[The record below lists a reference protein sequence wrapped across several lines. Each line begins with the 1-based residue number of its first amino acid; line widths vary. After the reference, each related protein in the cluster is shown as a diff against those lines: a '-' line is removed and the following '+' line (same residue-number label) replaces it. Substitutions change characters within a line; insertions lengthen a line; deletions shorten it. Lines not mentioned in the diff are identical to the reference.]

1 MKNIF
6 KVFIPTLISYL
17 TFVLVNIIDGI
28 FIGNL
33 FGQKGQVA
41 MGLVVPVNLIITA
54 IVFSLVVGG
63 NTYMG
68 HAIGEKDEKEANKIF
83 NHMIFY
89 GSLIILIIIAII
101 LLTLVPF
108 IISKITDD
116 TTKLY
121 FLQYASIFIPSIVLL
136 YVCIFLNFTQ
146 RVIGNPSVTTKSSLI
161 ALISNIIFNT
171 TFSIIFNFGII
182 GIALSS
188 TMSIILQIIYLL
200 IVYKKTNKEF
210 FKIKYYKLEIRLMF
224 KIFINGLSD
233 GIFDLS
239 NAIVQFLN
247 ITLLVG
253 FIGEVGSSYLYVL
266 NSILMIWLMVFFS
279 LSDSLNPL
287 ISVEFG
293 KKNYQKIKY
302 YRNTVLKMCVVLGIL
317 GYVILMLIR
326 GDLLTM
332 FGVNDMVDRIYLLK
346 YSRYYF
352 LVVLVFGI
360 NQTIVS
366 YLTSL
371 GQSKA
376 SLFLGVM
383 RNIILI
389 ILVTLF
395 LTAILGEVGIW
406 LSYFTTEA
414 ISIVLG
420 IVILLKKKPLK
431 ML

>member
-6 KVFIPTLISYL
+6 KIFIPTLISYL
-17 TFVLVNIIDGI
+17 TYVLINIIDGI

-41 MGLVVPVNLIITA
+41 MGLIVPVNLLITA

-68 HAIGEKDEKEANKIF
+68 HAIGKKDDKEANKIF
-83 NHMIFY
+83 NHMLLY
-89 GSLIILIIIAII
+89 GSLIIAGVIGVILIS
-101 LLTLVPF
+101 LVPF
-108 IISKITDD
+108 IISRLTDQE
-116 TTKLY
+116 TKLY
-121 FLQYASIFIPSIVLL
+121 FIQYSSIFLPSIVLL

-146 RVIGNPSVTTKSSLI
+146 RVIGNPSTITKSSLI

-188 TMSIILQIIYLL
+188 TMSVILQIIYL
-200 IVYKKTNKEF
+200 VYIYIKSDKDI
-210 FKIKYYKLEIRLMF
+210 FKLKYYKLELGLMF

-247 ITLLVG
+247 ITLLIT
-253 FIGEVGSSYLYVL
+253 FIGEIGASYLYVL
-266 NSILMIWLMVFFS
+266 NAILMIWLMVFFS

-287 ISVEFG
+287 VSVEFG
-293 KKNYQKIKY
+293 KRNYQKIKY
-302 YRNTVLKMCVVLGIL
+302 YRNTVLKMCLFLGIL

-332 FGVNDMVDRIYLLK
+332 FGVRDTVDRAYLLH
-346 YSRYYF
+346 YSKYYF

-366 YLTSL
+366 YLTAL

-376 SLFLGVM
+376 SLFLGVT
-383 RNIILI
+383 RNLVLI
-389 ILVTLF
+389 VLVTLS
-395 LTAILGEVGIW
+395 LTAFLGELGIW

-414 ISIVLG
+414 IAVVLG
-420 IVILLKKKPLK
+420 FAILLKKKPLK